1 MYTRK
6 SVLQD
11 VDQIVQIHCDA
22 FKNFFLTSLG
32 TEFLKFYYSSFI
44 KNKET
49 VCMVE
54 VEDDAIIGFS
64 AATVKSKGFNTRLIK
79 SNLYDFFMWSLRM
92 LFVNPKALMRLVKNL
107 TKKSNV
113 TEDKENYA
121 ELFSIAVGS
130 NHQNKGIGKRLLK
143 EAESELRIMGAHSIS
158 LTTDYYNNEAT
169 IAFYK
174 TMGYDVLYDF
184 VSYPSRRMYRFIK
197 EL

>member
-6 SVLQD
+6 SVSQD

-22 FKNFFLTSLG
+22 FKDFFLTSLG

-54 VEDDAIIGFS
+54 VENDAIIGFS
-64 AATVKSKGFNTRLIK
+64 AATVKSRGFNTRLIK
-79 SNLYDFFMWSLRM
+79 SNLYDFFVWSLRM
-92 LFVNPKALMRLVKNL
+92 LFVNPKALMRLAKNL

-113 TEDKENYA
+113 IEDKEDYA
-121 ELFSIAVGS
+121 ELFSIAVSS
-130 NHQNKGIGKRLLK
+130 NHQNKGVGKKLLK
-143 EAESELRIMGAHSIS
+143 ETECELKMKDVQNIS

-169 IAFYK
+169 VAFYK